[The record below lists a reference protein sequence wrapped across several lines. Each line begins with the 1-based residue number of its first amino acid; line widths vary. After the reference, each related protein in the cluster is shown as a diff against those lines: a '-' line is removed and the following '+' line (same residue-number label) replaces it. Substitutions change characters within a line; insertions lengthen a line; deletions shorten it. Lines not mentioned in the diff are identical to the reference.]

1 MNMYAVRTSAWMK
14 ERLDTT
20 RIARLECFRFDREA
34 SQQLPPGYDSGE
46 CCGILIMS
54 TVDGESGA
62 GAFHEISLKGDFVQW
77 ACAFQR
83 INGLTLCDALQTT
96 LLKHEAWGDERTA
109 AVMTAIRAL
118 TRPPGSESGAMTA
131 LADCFRDSSFCFQHA
146 EAYVI
151 F

>member
-1 MNMYAVRTSAWMK
+1 MYAVQTSAWMK

-34 SQQLPPGYDSGE
+34 SGQLPPGYDSGD
-46 CCGILIMS
+46 CRGMLIVS
-54 TVDGESGA
+54 TADGESGV
-62 GAFHEISLKGDFVQW
+62 GVFHEMRLKGDFVQW

-83 INGLTLCDALQTT
+83 IKGLTLCDALQTT

-118 TRPPGSESGAMTA
+118 IRPPGDESDARTS
-131 LADCFRDSSFCFQHA
+131 LADCFRDSSYCFRHA
-146 EAYVI
+146 EAYII